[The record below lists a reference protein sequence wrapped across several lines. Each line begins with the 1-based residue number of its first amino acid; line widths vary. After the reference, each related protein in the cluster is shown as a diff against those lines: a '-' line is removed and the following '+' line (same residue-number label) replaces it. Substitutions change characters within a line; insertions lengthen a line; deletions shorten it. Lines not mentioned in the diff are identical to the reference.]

1 MTTKTTH
8 MLVATLLCSAGL
20 VLTPAHQVKAQ
31 LPPDA
36 DLTTINQFIDVMDGY
51 LDVTDKWMKLVEDED
66 SVIYLVAEGVAEV
79 YEAKGD
85 AVGAIPELEKMV
97 EKYKSRPRVTT
108 AIRFKLRDLY
118 KESGQYDKALKE
130 LHAILASRTP

>member
-1 MTTKTTH
+1 MTTKTYPI
-8 MLVATLLCSAGL
+8 LAAALLCFALALAPGRQ
-20 VLTPAHQVKAQ
+20 AKAQ

-66 SVIYLVAEGVAEV
+66 SVIYLVAEGISEV
-79 YEAKGD
+79 YEEKGD